1 MKPPF
6 PYFGAKGNI
15 AERIVPLLPDHDHYV
30 EPFAG
35 SLAVLLAKTP
45 AKMET
50 ANDLDG
56 NLVTFWRMLR
66 ERPEDLARACAL
78 TPHSRT
84 EYLACREA
92 TSADN
97 DLETARRVWV
107 VLTQGRGG
115 TLRDAKTGWRH
126 FVQPRGSS
134 IGMPGYLDAY
144 VGRMSAITSRLQ
156 NVSLECMPAEELI
169 AKYGRDPQVL
179 MYVDPPYLGSTRG
192 MGLNYRHEMKG
203 EDEHRALAELLRSC
217 KASIVLSGYASPL
230 YDIELYPDWERI
242 EIPTM
247 TGNGIGERGLA
258 RTEVLWSNRPLGV
271 QPSLF
276 TDLQAVAS

>member
-6 PYFGAKGNI
+6 PYFGAKGTI
-15 AERIVPLLPDHDHYV
+15 AERIVSLLPAHEHYV

-35 SLAVLLAKTP
+35 SMAVLLAKP
-45 AKMET
+45 LAKMET

-56 NLVTFWRMLR
+56 NLVTFWRVLR

-78 TPHSRT
+78 TPHSRE
-84 EYLACREA
+84 EYLTCREE
-92 TSADN
+92 TSVGDE
-97 DLETARRVWV
+97 LETARRVWV

-134 IGMPGYLDAY
+134 VGMPGYLSGY
-144 VGRMSAITSRLQ
+144 VDRMAAITARLR
-156 NVSLECMPAEELI
+156 NVSLECLPAEDLI
-169 AKYGRDPQVL
+169 AKYGREPQVL

-192 MGLNYRHEMKG
+192 WGNNYRHEMKRD
-203 EDEHRALAELLRSC
+203 DEHRALAELLHAC
-217 KASIVLSGYASPL
+217 KASVVLSGYASEL
-230 YDIELYPDWERI
+230 YDDELYPDWHRI

-247 TGNGIGERGLA
+247 TGNGVGERGLA
-258 RTEVLWSNRPLGV
+258 RTEVLWSNRPLGI
-271 QPSLF
+271 QPSLL
-276 TDLQAVAS
+276 DALVAS